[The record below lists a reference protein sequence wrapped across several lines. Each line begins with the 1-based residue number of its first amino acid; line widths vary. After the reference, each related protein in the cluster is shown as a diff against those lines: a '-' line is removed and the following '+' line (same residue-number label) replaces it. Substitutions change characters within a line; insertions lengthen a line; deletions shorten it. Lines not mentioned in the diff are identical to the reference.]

1 MVLSYL
7 TVAQTKWRLRVDE
20 GHSGFKTMLMS
31 AMLLPNE
38 IKRAFYL
45 FERSWT
51 GELAQLVNWLS
62 SDSLYPRKKIECGCD
77 HLQTQQW
84 RNKERYNLV
93 FANKVPVLSERCCL
107 KNQSRWHMWEGEMIT
122 EVDLWIA
129 HAFAH
134 NCMCTQTYLYM
145 HMHGRCVNKHLNKEI
160 IRNNEGKK
168 WERRKENRI
177 ISPIFLLS
185 SHHCL
190 CMLYCY
196 QLRQFCFHVCN
207 GAGTNYLA
215 FSKSTSGCMSTAC

>member
-7 TVAQTKWRLRVDE
+7 TIAQTKWGLRVDE
-20 GHSGFKTMLMS
+20 GHSGFKTVLMS
-31 AMLLPNE
+31 AVLVRIE

-62 SDSLYPRKKIECGCD
+62 SDSLYPRKKNRVWLWSSANSTMEKQRKVQSGVC
-77 HLQTQQW
+77 
-84 RNKERYNLV
+84 LV
-93 FANKVPVLSERCCL
+93 RDAVWKIKVSDTREKGRF
-107 KNQSRWHMWEGEMIT
+107 H
-122 EVDLWIA
+122 LWIA

-145 HMHGRCVNKHLNKEI
+145 HTHGRCVNKHLNKET

-177 ISPIFLLS
+177 ISPIFPRS

-190 CMLYCY
+190 CVLYCY

-207 GAGTNYLA
+207 GAGTNYLV